1 MDLDCDKEGGIHM
14 LDALTVAKYIIG
26 KCTADQCPISN
37 LQLQKIL
44 YYVQLH
50 YLQKTGQP
58 LFGDEIEAWQF
69 GPVVRAVY
77 DRYCGFGSL
86 PLKLDYTVFLGI
98 DTREIDRIIVE
109 KRSKK
114 PWDLV
119 EETHAPGKAWSRIY
133 RDGIG
138 NKTVI
143 PKDVI
148 KNHG

>member
-1 MDLDCDKEGGIHM
+1 MAYTAM
-14 LDALTVAKYIIG
+14 NMAKYIID
-26 KCTADQCPISN
+26 KCTKDQHPISN

-44 YYVQLH
+44 YYVQKAF
-50 YLQKTGQP
+50 LQSGGIA
-58 LFGDEIEAWQF
+58 FDDDIEAWQF

-86 PLKLDYTVFLGI
+86 PLKLDYTVSLGI
-98 DTREIDRIIVE
+98 DTQEIDRIIVE

>member
-1 MDLDCDKEGGIHM
+1 M
-14 LDALTVAKYIIG
+14 
-26 KCTADQCPISN
+26 
-37 LQLQKIL
+37 
-44 YYVQLH
+44 QLH
-50 YLQKTGQP
+50 YLQKTGKP
-58 LFGDEIEAWQF
+58 LFCDEIEAWKF
-69 GPVVRAVY
+69 GPVVRTVY
-77 DRYCGFGSL
+77 DRYCGFSSL
-86 PLKLDYTVFLGI
+86 PLKLAYTVSLGI
-98 DTREIDRIIVE
+98 DTKEIDHIIVE

-148 KNHG
+148 KAYG